1 MSTVVDSL
9 PRWDVSTVFPGLDSP
24 EFTAASSAHAQ
35 SIDKLGTLFDQMQIG
50 YAEEIEVDNDL
61 VERYETAVRSLG
73 DVVEES
79 VTLRG
84 YIYSFVST
92 DSRDDLAAARLS
104 DMQNRMVAFSVLTTR
119 FKHWIGAL
127 DVEELITQSTV
138 AQEHAF
144 QLRQTKI
151 RAEHLMSPIEEELA
165 AIMTVSGGSAW
176 ARLHGTLSSQ
186 IVVEFQEQEN
196 GPVETLPMSAV
207 RNLAY
212 HKDRSVRQ
220 RAYEAELDAWQK
232 NAVPFA
238 AAMNG
243 VKGEVSS
250 LAERRGWTS
259 GLEEALFN
267 HGIDQQ
273 TLDAM
278 IDAATDFFPDFRRYL
293 NAKAQMLGLE
303 KLTWYDLFAPVVEGG
318 KEWSYDEATNFIL
331 TQFGAYSPRMKELA
345 QRAFDEDWID
355 AGPRPGK
362 RDGAFCMRLRAE
374 ESRILSNFKPS
385 YSGLNTLAHEL
396 GHAYHGYVLADRQP
410 LLRQYP
416 MTLAETA
423 SIFCE
428 TIVRKAALDEVDEQ
442 EQINILES
450 SLMGACQVVVDI
462 TSRFLFE
469 KSVFEGRSER
479 ELSIKELNEYMLDA
493 QRKTY
498 GDGLDQETLHPYMW
512 AVKGHYYSTGRSYYN
527 FPYMFGLL
535 FGLGLYARYMED
547 ADKFRQGY
555 DDLLNSTGVESAA
568 DLASRFDIDI
578 RSKAFPAGHGP
589 AGSTSHCDRLIIGR
603 GQDIMI
609 YPVPY
614 QLNYIETNGTKLI

>member
-1 MSTVVDSL
+1 MSTPIDSL
-9 PRWDVSTVFPGLDSP
+9 PRWDVSTVFSGLDSP
-24 EFTAASSAHAQ
+24 EFKEASATHAQ
-35 SIDKLGTLFDQMQIG
+35 NIDNLTTLFNQMQIG
-50 YAEEIEVDNDL
+50 YAEEIEVDADL
-61 VERYETAVRSLG
+61 VERYETVMRGLG
-73 DVVEES
+73 DVLEES
-79 VTLRG
+79 VTIRG

-92 DSRDDLAAARLS
+92 DSRNDLAAACQS
-104 DMQNRMVAFSVLTTR
+104 DLQNRMIAFSVLTTR
-119 FKHWIGAL
+119 LNHWIGAL
-127 DVEELITQSTV
+127 DVEALIAQSTT

-144 QLRQTKI
+144 QLRQAKV
-151 RAEHLMSPIEEELA
+151 RAKHLMSPIEEELA
-165 AIMTVSGGSAW
+165 ATMTVNGGSAW
-176 ARLHGTLSSQ
+176 SKLHGTLSSQ
-186 IVVEFQEQEN
+186 ILVEFQEQEN
-196 GPVETLPMSAV
+196 GPVETLAMSAI
-207 RNLAY
+207 RNLAH

-243 VKGEVSS
+243 IKGEVSS
-250 LAERRGWTS
+250 LAERRGWES
-259 GLEEALFN
+259 GLEEALFL

-278 IDAATDFFPDFRRYL
+278 MDAATDFFPAFRRYL
-293 NAKAQMLGLE
+293 NAKATMLGVE
-303 KLTWYDLFAPVVEGG
+303 KLAWFDLFAPVVEGG
-318 KEWSYDEATNFIL
+318 KEWSYDEATEFIL
-331 TQFGAYSPRMKELA
+331 TQFGSYSPRMKELA
-345 QRAFDEDWID
+345 QRAFDENWID

-396 GHAYHGYVLADRQP
+396 GHAYHGFVLADRQP
-410 LLRQYP
+410 LLRNYP

-428 TIVRKAALDEVDEQ
+428 TIVRNAALDAVDEQ

-462 TSRFLFE
+462 SSRFLFE
-469 KSVFEGRSER
+469 QSVFEARAGR
-479 ELSIKELNEYMLDA
+479 ELSINEFTELMLDA

-498 GDGLDQETLHPYMW
+498 GDGLDAETLHPYMW
-512 AVKGHYYSTGRSYYN
+512 AVKGHYYSTTRSFYN

-535 FGLGLYARYMED
+535 FGLGLYACYLDD
-547 ADKFRQGY
+547 ADNFRKGY

-568 DLASRFDIDI
+568 DLAARFGIDI
-578 RSKAFPAGHGP
+578 GSKAFWE
-589 AGSTSHCDRLIIGR
+589 SSFDVIRTDIDRF
-603 GQDIMI
+603 
-609 YPVPY
+609 
-614 QLNYIETNGTKLI
+614 EKLAMG